1 MDPSGSRVA
10 IRGAKSDDAADLERI
25 EAVSFD
31 GDRLS
36 RRSLN
41 HHLQSPTCDTFVA
54 VLAGRTVGYAML
66 FYRSTSSLA
75 RLYSIATLPEA
86 RGKGVANAL
95 MAASEKAARKRG
107 CTGLRLEVRVD
118 NPGAI
123 GLYRKLG
130 YVAFGRRENYYED
143 GQAALRFEKPL
154 SARSKPASRIA
165 SRIAA

>member
-1 MDPSGSRVA
+1 MDPSGSRVTV
-10 IRGAKSDDAADLERI
+10 RGAKSDDVADLEHI

-41 HHLQSPTCDTFVA
+41 HHLQSRTCDAFVA
-54 VLAGRTVGYAML
+54 QLAGRTIGYAML

-75 RLYSIATLPEA
+75 RLYSIATVPEA

-107 CTGLRLEVRVD
+107 STTLRLEVRVD

-130 YVAFGRRENYYED
+130 YVEFGRYENYYED
-143 GQAALRFEKPL
+143 GKAALRFEKPL
-154 SARSKPASRIA
+154 AVRSKSAA
-165 SRIAA
+165 RIAA